1 MYLHA
6 HDGVLLDVL
15 ADVEGVGV
23 GEDAG
28 VVLGVGLALDLHH
41 AALLGGGLGV
51 DGVAGHH
58 RAALHQ
64 TDVTHPATLCTQH
77 DTPDGNQ
84 LELKTNLRV
93 V

>member
-1 MYLHA
+1 M
-6 HDGVLLDVL
+6 
-15 ADVEGVGV
+15 

-58 RAALHQ
+58 RAPLHQ
-64 TDVTHPATLCTQH
+64 TRYTSGHTTH
-77 DTPDGNQ
+77 DTPDIT
-84 LELKTNLRV
+84 LHITPDTLHDTWPHVTHCYPSDSATAAPRLS
-93 V
+93 

>member
-1 MYLHA
+1 M
-6 HDGVLLDVL
+6 
-15 ADVEGVGV
+15 

-58 RAALHQ
+58 RAPLHQ
-64 TDVTHPATLCTQH
+64 TRYTSGNTQHTTH
-77 DTPDGNQ
+77 DTPDVKQ
-84 LELKTNLRV
+84 HITLDATRHVATRDSLLSL
-93 V
+93 

>member
-1 MYLHA
+1 M
-6 HDGVLLDVL
+6 
-15 ADVEGVGV
+15 

-58 RAALHQ
+58 RAALQRQ

-84 LELKTNLRV
+84 LELKTNLQEV
-93 V
+93 